1 MMNVK
6 LKALVLATVATL
18 ATSGAAN
25 AALTN
30 SASGDSSLILTLLD
44 NNNNISALFD
54 LGMSYST
61 FQSAAVS
68 APGTSYSWNVTT
80 GDYAAAWNTFLGT
93 ADTSI
98 SKFAVFAGDST
109 GAVTPGANGYVTT
122 YKSGSTDITHSQMVT
137 SFGNTENY
145 INNNSGPFV
154 QLGNHGTVE
163 NGASTAIS
171 GTAFAENSIYG
182 TNGKV
187 GNQGNFVATGLFDTS
202 LAVISVIRSSTAPLG
217 KATITTYGNEYGPA
231 SFSFS
236 STGMLTYTVGSAPV
250 TAVPEPESYAMMLA
264 GLGLMGFVARRRK
277 SK

>member
-1 MMNVK
+1 MNVK
-6 LKALVLATVATL
+6 LKALVLAAVATL

-25 AALTN
+25 ATLTN
-30 SASGDSSLILTLLD
+30 AASGDSSLILTVLD
-44 NNNNISALFD
+44 NANNISALFD
-54 LGMSYST
+54 LGLSYNT
-61 FQSAAVS
+61 FQAAAVS
-68 APGTSYSWNVTT
+68 APGTSFSWNVAT
-80 GDYAAAWNTFLGT
+80 GDYAAAWTTFLAT
-93 ADTSI
+93 ADTSM
-98 SKFAVFAGDST
+98 SKFAVYAGDST

-122 YKSGSTDITHSQMVT
+122 YNSGSTSITHSQMVT

-145 INNNSGPFV
+145 INNNAS
-154 QLGNHGTVE
+154 LGNHLTVE

-202 LAVISVIRSSTAPLG
+202 LGVISVIRSSTSPIG
-217 KATITTYGNEYGPA
+217 KADITTYGNEFGPA

-236 STGMLTYTVGSAPV
+236 SNGLLTYTVGSAPV
-250 TAVPEPESYAMMLA
+250 IAVPEPESYAMMLA

-277 SK
+277 FSK